1 MELLFSCLIIIIMSL
16 ILLKNVAND
25 LFAKNEITTSSEQG
39 PKKVKF
45 AKNQKPFVKP
55 FSLLRR
61 EKLQF
66 FA

>member
-1 MELLFSCLIIIIMSL
+1 MSL
-16 ILLKNVAND
+16 ILLTNVAND